1 MWFAVK
7 YEHVV
12 LIGKRK
18 GLADVSELL
27 NRHVGFD
34 LVLQS
39 SGSPLK
45 AGGLFYVEIAYF
57 DVPSLGGEFTGKS
70 TGKAAFANTAF
81 LRNHRND

>member
-1 MWFAVK
+1 MWFPVK

-18 GLADVSELL
+18 SLADVSELL

-57 DVPSLGGEFTGKS
+57 DVPSLGGEFARES
-70 TGKAAFANTAF
+70 AGKAAFANPA
-81 LRNHRND
+81 LLGNHRND